1 METKNIL
8 LGVGLIGASI
18 FILPKLMSNED
29 ATVSG
34 GGGGGTPSVAMIGL
48 PSGAGGLEATPTKK
62 DAVTNVYNIEAP
74 IIPSES
80 LTAPTKKDNYVISP
94 TEYVVGGKTYTSSVP
109 YTCTAESVGIT
120 EPTIKKTPT
129 APTTTLFSRILNYTR
144 PRSSISIFRGLFNR

>member
-18 FILPKLMSNED
+18 FVLPKMFKGED
-29 ATVSG
+29 SSSS
-34 GGGGGTPSVAMIGL
+34 GGGGTPSVSMVGF